1 MLSRI
6 ADSLF
11 WLNRYME
18 RADGLLRTMKTNYI
32 LSLDKGINSNL
43 TWRPLL
49 EIFTMLPEP
58 DINAMEN
65 DTDATLRYLLTD
77 TTNMN
82 SLRAILIRAR
92 ENAKGVQDHITKEVW
107 EQVNQ
112 MYHLVNNPDITG
124 ELSKYE
130 ALETI
135 ENFSNNSLL
144 FMGITDVT
152 MPRGAG
158 WSFMNLGKYIERCT
172 QTNELADRQY
182 RSISYDLEN
191 TIDIIQWQSLLLS
204 LSGFELHLKT
214 YRSLHYNKNVLHQ
227 VILNEDF
234 TRSILYSLNRIE
246 KYLHDVLSENR
257 SINADELV
265 RIFGKLHSKIK
276 YIDFANLDKQELKQC
291 MQNLRSDMLT
301 FSRQLSQNF
310 FSYT

>member
-49 EIFTMLPEP
+49 EIFTMLPET
-58 DINAMEN
+58 DISALEN

-77 TTNMN
+77 TTNTN
-82 SLRAILIRAR
+82 SLKAILIKAR
-92 ENAKGVQDHITKEVW
+92 ENARGVQDHLTKEVW

-112 MYHLVNNPDITG
+112 MYHLVNNTEITVG
-124 ELSKYE
+124 LSGYE

-135 ENFSNNSLL
+135 ESFSNNSLL
-144 FMGITDVT
+144 YMGITDVT

-158 WSFMNLGKYIERCT
+158 WSYMNLGKYIERCT

-182 RSISYDLEN
+182 RSIDYDLEN
-191 TIDIIQWQSLLLS
+191 TIDIIQWQFLLLS
-204 LSGFELHLKT
+204 LSGFELYLKT
-214 YRSLHYNKNVLHQ
+214 YRTANYNKNILHQ

-234 TRSILYSLNRIE
+234 TRSILYSLNRIDR
-246 KYLHDVLSENR
+246 YLHDVISENH
-257 SINADELV
+257 SIKADELT
-265 RIFGKLHSKIK
+265 RIFGKLHSEIK
-276 YIDFANLDKQELKQC
+276 YIDFENLNKEELEQC
-291 MQNLRSDMLT
+291 MQSVRSNMLL
-301 FSRQLSQNF
+301 FSRQLTGNF